1 MIDVLERVAAD
12 FPDVEAYVEGP
23 RRLTYLELAAR
34 SSGVA
39 ALLRE
44 SGVMRGDVVAMRL
57 PSCIEYALV
66 YLGALRLGAVA
77 TGLNPRLGR
86 REVEGIVA
94 QARPKVMVLDDDDS
108 DAAKNSV
115 PSVVHRDEVT
125 GVPAGDPGWRPA
137 DLSHDDPVAIVWT
150 SGTTGAPKGAVFDHA
165 NLEALSRATG
175 EISAPFDRRLSPVPF
190 AHVGYMTRLWDEL
203 GNAMTSVIV
212 PTPWTARVSLD
223 LMESERVTVGQGVPT
238 QWELILREP
247 HLDERD
253 LSSLRL
259 IASGAARVPASLV
272 FELQRTFGCPVVVRY
287 ATTEASVISGT
298 LCGDPPDVIEH
309 TVGAPCPTVEV
320 RIADD
325 DGRPLPRRKVGMIEV
340 RSGSVMRGY
349 MGTDVAS
356 PIRPEGW
363 LVTGDAG
370 SQDDEGRIRLV
381 GRRSE
386 MYVRGGYNVYPL
398 EVERVLSENPAVAE
412 AAVSGMPDEVLGA
425 RGVAW
430 VVPAERARPPD
441 TDELRRWCREQ
452 LADYKAPDLVV
463 LADTLPAEFDGKGR
477 QEGAPRRTEQRR
489 RDFVLL
495 VRTNSKRAH
504 DHSAWP
510 AIRRCRIHCEGSGP
524 ALAVDPALA
533 VVVDSALVVSASL
546 ASTLALDS
554 LSANDADPESS
565 PNPLIVPMVPHSGD
579 GRDVVTRPSG
589 ETKVSSALASPDT
602 DQPVECTKL

>member
-1 MIDVLERVAAD
+1 MARPGGERTVIDVLDRVAAD
-12 FPDVEAYVEGP
+12 YPKAEAYVEGQW
-23 RRLTYLELAAR
+23 RLTYFDLAAR

-44 SGVMRGDVVAMRL
+44 VGVERGDVVAMRL

-86 REVEGIVA
+86 RDVDGIVT
-94 QARPKVMVLDDDDS
+94 QARPKVMVLDDDALDS
-108 DAAKNSV
+108 AGDRVSNLMSRSQVADA
-115 PSVVHRDEVT
+115 
-125 GVPAGDPGWRPA
+125 PAGDPSWRPV
-137 DLSHDDPVAIVWT
+137 DLSEDDPVAIVWT

-212 PTPWTARVSLD
+212 PTPWTARAGLD
-223 LMESERVTVGQGVPT
+223 LLESERISVGQGVPT

-247 HLDERD
+247 GLEERD

-272 FELQRTFGCPVVVRY
+272 FQLERTFGCPVVVRY

-298 LCGDPPDVIEH
+298 LCKDPPEVIEQ

-325 DGRPLPRRKVGMIEV
+325 DGRAVPEGVVGMIEV
-340 RSGSVMRGY
+340 RSRAVMKSYLGD
-349 MGTDVAS
+349 DVAS
-356 PIRPEGW
+356 PIRPDGW

-370 SQDDEGRIRLV
+370 SLDEAGRIHLV

-398 EVERVLSENPAVAE
+398 EVEEMLSEHPALTE
-412 AAVSGMPDEVLGA
+412 AAVAGVPDEVLGA

-430 VVPAERARPPD
+430 VVPAEGARPPER
-441 TDELRRWCREQ
+441 DELRRWCREQ

-463 LADTLPAEFDGKGR
+463 VVENLPRNSMGKVDKKALLA
-477 QEGAPRRTEQRR
+477 
-489 RDFVLL
+489 
-495 VRTNSKRAH
+495 
-504 DHSAWP
+504 
-510 AIRRCRIHCEGSGP
+510 
-524 ALAVDPALA
+524 AL
-533 VVVDSALVVSASL
+533 
-546 ASTLALDS
+546 
-554 LSANDADPESS
+554 NQ
-565 PNPLIVPMVPHSGD
+565 GD
-579 GRDVVTRPSG
+579 GTPPG
-589 ETKVSSALASPDT
+589 
-602 DQPVECTKL
+602 

>member
-1 MIDVLERVAAD
+1 MARPGGERTVIDVLERVAAD
-12 FPDVEAYVEGP
+12 YPDVEAYVEGS
-23 RRLTYLELAAR
+23 RRLTYFELAAR

-44 SGVMRGDVVAMRL
+44 AGVGRGDVVAMRL

-86 REVEGIVA
+86 REVDGIVTL
-94 QARPKVMVLDDDDS
+94 ARPKVMVWDDDGSDS
-108 DAAKNSV
+108 DDGLDSGKDRVA
-115 PSVVHRDEVT
+115 SVVSRRQVADA
-125 GVPAGDPGWRPA
+125 PAGDPSWRPVE
-137 DLSHDDPVAIVWT
+137 LFQDDPVAIVWT

-212 PTPWTARVSLD
+212 PTPWTARAGLD
-223 LMESERVTVGQGVPT
+223 LLESERITVGQGVPT

-247 HLDERD
+247 RLEERD

-272 FELQRTFGCPVVVRY
+272 FQLERTFGCPVVVRY

-298 LCGDPPDVIEH
+298 LCKDPPDVIER

-320 RIADD
+320 RITAD
-325 DGRPLPRRKVGMIEV
+325 DGRAVSGGEVGMIEV
-340 RSGSVMRGY
+340 RSGAVMKGY
-349 MGTDVAS
+349 LGDDVAS
-356 PIRPEGW
+356 PIRTDGW

-370 SQDDEGRIRLV
+370 SLDDEGRIHLV

-398 EVERVLSENPAVAE
+398 EVEEVLSEHPALTE
-412 AAVSGMPDEVLGA
+412 AAVSGVPDEVLGA

-430 VVPAERARPPD
+430 VVPAEPARPLD
-441 TDELRRWCREQ
+441 TDEVRRWCREQ
-452 LADYKAPDLVV
+452 LADYKAPDRVI
-463 LADTLPAEFDGKGR
+463 LAESLPRNSMGKVDKKALLAALEQPDG
-477 QEGAPRRTEQRR
+477 T
-489 RDFVLL
+489 
-495 VRTNSKRAH
+495 
-504 DHSAWP
+504 
-510 AIRRCRIHCEGSGP
+510 
-524 ALAVDPALA
+524 
-533 VVVDSALVVSASL
+533 
-546 ASTLALDS
+546 STS
-554 LSANDADPESS
+554 
-565 PNPLIVPMVPHSGD
+565 
-579 GRDVVTRPSG
+579 
-589 ETKVSSALASPDT
+589 
-602 DQPVECTKL
+602 

>member
-1 MIDVLERVAAD
+1 VIDVLERVAAD
-12 FPDVEAYVEGP
+12 FPDVEAYVD
-23 RRLTYLELAAR
+23 RQHRLTYFELAAR

-44 SGVMRGDVVAMRL
+44 RGVVRGDVVALRL

-66 YLGALRLGAVA
+66 YLAALRLGAVA

-86 REVEGIVA
+86 REVAGVVDRA
-94 QARPKVMVLDDDDS
+94 APRVMVLDDGSDVAESGVPRVVSRREVADS
-108 DAAKNSV
+108 
-115 PSVVHRDEVT
+115 
-125 GVPAGDPGWRPA
+125 PAGDPGWRPA
-137 DLSHDDPVAIVWT
+137 DLSQSDPVAIVWT

-223 LMESERVTVGQGVPT
+223 LMESERITVGQGVPT

-247 HLDERD
+247 RLDERD

-272 FELQRTFGCPVVVRY
+272 FRLQRAFDCPVVVRY

-298 LCGDPPDVIEH
+298 LCKDPPDVIER
-309 TVGAPCPTVEV
+309 TVGAPCPTVDV

-325 DGRPLPRRKVGMIEV
+325 DGRSLPKGDVGIIEV
-340 RSGSVMRGY
+340 RSGAVMKRYLGD
-349 MGTDVAS
+349 DVSS
-356 PIRPEGW
+356 PIRPDGW

-370 SQDDEGRIRLV
+370 SQDDEGRIHLV

-398 EVERVLSENPAVAE
+398 EVEQVLSEHPALAE
-412 AAVSGMPDEVLGA
+412 AAVSGVPDEVLGA

-430 VVPAERARPPD
+430 VIPADHARPPD

-463 LADTLPAEFDGKGR
+463 VADDLPRNSMGKIDKKALLAALNKGD
-477 QEGAPRRTEQRR
+477 EVP
-489 RDFVLL
+489 
-495 VRTNSKRAH
+495 
-504 DHSAWP
+504 
-510 AIRRCRIHCEGSGP
+510 
-524 ALAVDPALA
+524 
-533 VVVDSALVVSASL
+533 
-546 ASTLALDS
+546 
-554 LSANDADPESS
+554 SS
-565 PNPLIVPMVPHSGD
+565 
-579 GRDVVTRPSG
+579 
-589 ETKVSSALASPDT
+589 
-602 DQPVECTKL
+602 

>member
-1 MIDVLERVAAD
+1 VIDVLERVADD

-23 RRLTYLELAAR
+23 RRLTYLELATR

-39 ALLRE
+39 ALLRD
-44 SGVMRGDVVAMRL
+44 SGVERGDVVAMTL
-57 PSCIEYALV
+57 PSCIDYAVV

-94 QARPKVMVLDDDDS
+94 QARPKVMVLDDDHDDDDS
-108 DAAKNSV
+108 DRAKRSMPSV
-115 PSVVHRDEVT
+115 PSVLRRRDVT

-137 DLSHDDPVAIVWT
+137 DLSHDDSVAIVWT

-175 EISAPFDRRLSPVPF
+175 EISAPFDKRLSPVPF

-212 PTPWTARVSLD
+212 PTPWTARLSLD

-247 HLDERD
+247 HLDQRD

-272 FELQRTFGCPVVVRY
+272 FELQRTFDCPVVVRY

-325 DGRPLPRRKVGMIEV
+325 DGRSLPRGKVGMIEV
-340 RSGSVMRGY
+340 RSGSVMKGY
-349 MGTDVAS
+349 LGTDVAS
-356 PIRPEGW
+356 PIRSDGW

-370 SQDDEGRIRLV
+370 SEDDEGRIHLV

-412 AAVSGMPDEVLGA
+412 AAVSGMADEVLGA

-430 VVPAERARPPD
+430 VVPAEPTRPLD

-463 LADTLPAEFDGKGR
+463 LADTLPRNAMGKVDKK
-477 QEGAPRRTEQRR
+477 A
-489 RDFVLL
+489 LL
-495 VRTNSKRAH
+495 ATLNNG
-504 DHSAWP
+504 DE
-510 AIRRCRIHCEGSGP
+510 RI
-524 ALAVDPALA
+524 
-533 VVVDSALVVSASL
+533 
-546 ASTLALDS
+546 
-554 LSANDADPESS
+554 SS
-565 PNPLIVPMVPHSGD
+565 S
-579 GRDVVTRPSG
+579 
-589 ETKVSSALASPDT
+589 
-602 DQPVECTKL
+602 

>member
-1 MIDVLERVAAD
+1 M
-12 FPDVEAYVEGP
+12 
-23 RRLTYLELAAR
+23 
-34 SSGVA
+34 A

-44 SGVMRGDVVAMRL
+44 AGVGRGDVVAMRL

-86 REVEGIVA
+86 REVDGIVT
-94 QARPKVMVLDDDDS
+94 QARPKVMVLDDDGSDS
-108 DAAKNSV
+108 DEGSDRGKDRVA
-115 PSVVHRDEVT
+115 SVVSRRQVADA
-125 GVPAGDPGWRPA
+125 PAGDPSWRPVE
-137 DLSHDDPVAIVWT
+137 LSDDDPVAIVWT

-212 PTPWTARVSLD
+212 PTPWTARAGLD
-223 LMESERVTVGQGVPT
+223 LLESERITVGQGVPT

-247 HLDERD
+247 GLAERD

-272 FELQRTFGCPVVVRY
+272 FQLERTFGCPVVVRY

-298 LCGDPPDVIEH
+298 LCTDPPDVIER

-320 RIADD
+320 RITDD
-325 DGRPLPRRKVGMIEV
+325 EGRAAPRGEVGMIEV
-340 RSGSVMRGY
+340 RSGAVMKGY
-349 MGTDVAS
+349 LGDDVAS
-356 PIRPEGW
+356 PIRTDGW

-370 SQDDEGRIRLV
+370 SLDESGRIHLV

-398 EVERVLSENPAVAE
+398 EVEEVLSEHPALTE
-412 AAVSGMPDEVLGA
+412 AAVSGVPDEVLGA

-430 VVPAERARPPD
+430 VVPAEPAQSLD
-441 TDELRRWCREQ
+441 TDEIRRWCKEQ
-452 LADYKAPDLVV
+452 LADYKAPDRVV
-463 LADTLPAEFDGKGR
+463 LAESLPRNSMGKVDKK
-477 QEGAPRRTEQRR
+477 A
-489 RDFVLL
+489 LL
-495 VRTNSKRAH
+495 
-504 DHSAWP
+504 
-510 AIRRCRIHCEGSGP
+510 
-524 ALAVDPALA
+524 
-533 VVVDSALVVSASL
+533 ASL
-546 ASTLALDS
+546 
-554 LSANDADPESS
+554 
-565 PNPLIVPMVPHSGD
+565 IQRGD
-579 GRDVVTRPSG
+579 
-589 ETKVSSALASPDT
+589 ETSSA
-602 DQPVECTKL
+602 